1 MREERVRKINPARFL
16 SHFVFPLPFPLTSLF
31 FSAASGH
38 IAKPGRIH
46 YNALRNPMN
55 AIRRFSCDVLDR
67 HQDKLWWFHSSYS
80 LLLGI
85 GMMWLGTKHF
95 AYLRLA
101 VFHIAFIWFS
111 SLFLPLLA
119 RIRRLPEKWRRR
131 LRLLINYFQ
140 RNFYQQILFFI
151 LPVYYGSATWGAG
164 NMLFVILLAVSA
176 LLATMDIV
184 YDRHLSVNGWL
195 LAVFFAFNLFACINV
210 MLPVIWNFR
219 NSFAL
224 RLSAL
229 LAMAGFASFAFT
241 LPGAKGR
248 QRLRLVLFAALLL
261 ASLSEAGRALV
272 PPAPLRLVESGF
284 ALSWDEGGKQLGE
297 RLRELP
303 AGASRKIFALTAIR
317 APLGLKDRVG
327 QRWYLDGRLVYS
339 SPYVRLSGGRR
350 QGFRLWTFHTLAAVG
365 PGSLLR
371 VDVRTEAGQLVGRA
385 RIRAAGD

>member
-1 MREERVRKINPARFL
+1 M
-16 SHFVFPLPFPLTSLF
+16 
-31 FSAASGH
+31 
-38 IAKPGRIH
+38 
-46 YNALRNPMN
+46 NALK
-55 AIRRFSCDVLDR
+55 RFFGEFIDR

-85 GMMWLGTKHF
+85 GVMWLGAKHF

-101 VFHIAFIWFS
+101 IFHIAFIWAS

-140 RNFYQQILFFI
+140 RNFYQQLLFFI
-151 LPVYYGSATWGAG
+151 LPVYYQSATWGAG

-184 YDRHLSVNGWL
+184 YDRHLSVNGRL

-210 MLPVIWNFR
+210 MLPVIWNFT

-229 LAMAGFASFAFT
+229 LAMAGFASFTFT
-241 LPGAKGR
+241 LPGANGR
-248 QRLRLVLFAALLL
+248 RRWRLVLAAALLL
-261 ASLSEAGRALV
+261 VAVSEAGRTLV

-284 ALSWDEGGKQLGE
+284 AASWDPRGKQLGE
-297 RLRELP
+297 MLRELP
-303 AGASRKIFALTAIR
+303 VGGPRKIVALTAIQ

-327 QRWYLDGRLVYS
+327 QRWYLDGRLVYA
-339 SPYVRLSGGRR
+339 SPYVRFSGGRR
-350 QGFRLWTFHTLAAVG
+350 EGFRLWAFHTLAGVKR
-365 PGSLLR
+365 GSRLR
-371 VDVRTEAGQLVGRA
+371 VDVRTEAGQLIGRA
-385 RIRAAGD
+385 RIRAGHD